1 MFKTRRPYNLSPMK
15 APASETR
22 KTSEWIKAKNVIR
35 DLFLMPVILLL
46 MAKPLRAADAMVA
59 DLDDATICAQIKT
72 SLLRHLS
79 MNFQVMTKEGVVTL
93 SGSAVDIAEIDQN
106 TKLAA
111 EIIGVKNVINNMV
124 IPAVVARND

>member
-1 MFKTRRPYNLSPMK
+1 
-15 APASETR
+15 
-22 KTSEWIKAKNVIR
+22 
-35 DLFLMPVILLL
+35 MPVILLL
-46 MAKPLRAADAMVA
+46 VAKPLRAADTMVTEA
-59 DLDDATICAQIKT
+59 DDATICAQVKS

-111 EIIGVKNVINNMV
+111 EIVGLKNVINHMIV
-124 IPAVVARND
+124 PAVVARNN